1 MDSTLDASTFNI
13 AHISSSSSLS
23 TPALLGT
30 GMVTKVPNEPPMGAL
45 QMRSPPESITSPSPT
60 SSDTVTNGSTS
71 TVGSQVATPQQ
82 QYLPSMLRGKNS
94 AILAFGISSGLT
106 ATSRGCY
113 TPPPSYRAIPEIFD
127 DERYRQQSMSEST
140 ISMSTREEIPKRRA
154 AESPS
159 ARPRPRSQTMAQRQ
173 RPRSMSAAK
182 PPLLPG
188 RHRAPLHTRDIIGEA
203 TDVEETSQLNENS
216 SQEERFSQRDE
227 FWFPGSDDPPAFDSN
242 KRSRVDLRGAAG
254 RQFRTVTMSEGVRP
268 PMLRKSSTNI
278 TGFGD
283 MKLGDGSLTDS
294 SNLPSHPEGSTEDVL
309 SESDD
314 TVMETDSEN
323 AVDSENAL
331 DSENTLV
338 PQTPRKPR
346 PRRTPLS
353 EIMTPSRIATE
364 AVSSNFA
371 REPLPIDVSISSQPL
386 EPVAMREPLGPLM
399 TRQPRKAL
407 ARPRLHIVNP
417 FPMNHTYWE
426 EYAQDTLNYLHEI
439 EGRYD
444 RYMYMTPPSD
454 FAFNRSVLVQW
465 LMELCYGYFRFQP
478 VTLHAAVNLLDRY
491 ITARTLEK
499 VPLDKL
505 QCVGMCALM
514 IAGKLEENTIRLST
528 QDLCG
533 LCDLY
538 STKEIASTELTML
551 VTLKF
556 EVLVASATAFSDYF
570 KRAIPDHPDVMLL
583 IDFLCDFSLIS
594 HEFLDFNT
602 SQIAASA
609 MWIAMCAYGQDWN
622 EDLAILTGYTRKDL
636 TPCSVLFKRLV
647 CMQTD
652 TLELRLTLGPR
663 YPLEQTL
670 ATLTRTLS

>member
-1 MDSTLDASTFNI
+1 MDSTVDASTFTI
-13 AHISSSSSLS
+13 AHISSSSSITGS
-23 TPALLGT
+23 TLLGT
-30 GMVTKVPNEPPMGAL
+30 GMVTKVPNEPPIGAL

-82 QYLPSMLRGKNS
+82 QYLPSMLRGKGS
-94 AILAFGISSGLT
+94 AILAFDTGARCT
-106 ATSRGCY
+106 TTSRGCF

-127 DERYRQQSMSEST
+127 EERYHQQSMSEST
-140 ISMSTREEIPKRRA
+140 ISLSTREEIPKRRA

-159 ARPRPRSQTMAQRQ
+159 ARPRPRSQTMAQQ

-182 PPLLPG
+182 PPLVPG
-188 RHRAPLHTRDIIGEA
+188 RQRAPLHTRDTIGET
-203 TDVEETSQLNENS
+203 TDPEEASQQGETS
-216 SQEERFSQRDE
+216 SQEQSFSQGHE
-227 FWFPGSDDPPAFDSN
+227 FWSASSDDPPVFDSN
-242 KRSRVDLRGAAG
+242 KRSRVDLRGTAG
-254 RQFRTVTMSEGVRP
+254 RQYRTVSLDKGVRP

-283 MKLGDGSLTDS
+283 MKLGDGPLTGDS
-294 SNLPSHPEGSTEDVL
+294 SLPSHQEGATGDVF

-314 TVMETDSEN
+314 TVMET
-323 AVDSENAL
+323 

-353 EIMTPSRIATE
+353 EIMTPSRIATV
-364 AVSSNFA
+364 AV
-371 REPLPIDVSISSQPL
+371 PLNLAPELPPIDVSIKTQPL
-386 EPVAMREPLGPLM
+386 EPVVMKEPLGPLM

-407 ARPRLHIVNP
+407 ARPRLHVVNP
-417 FPMNHTYWE
+417 FPMSHTYWE
-426 EYAQDTLNYLHEI
+426 EYAHDTLNYLHEI

-499 VPLDKL
+499 VPLEKL

-514 IAGKLEENTIRLST
+514 IAGKLEENTIKFST
-528 QDLCG
+528 QDLCS

-538 STKEIASTELTML
+538 TTKEIASTELAIL

-556 EVLVASATAFSDYF
+556 EVLVASATGFSDYF

-622 EDLAILTGYTRKDL
+622 EELAILTGYTRKDL

-652 TLELRLTLGPR
+652 TLDLRLTLGPR